1 MLLLDR
7 LLLCF
12 DFELL
17 IWYCSSLLSYLQL
30 LDVEANSL
38 AVSTV
43 IIIRDEKVCELSRGL
58 WNSSRGNVNTR
69 ILFDIA
75 DNYLKQNPLY

>member
-1 MLLLDR
+1 M
-7 LLLCF
+7 
-12 DFELL
+12 
-17 IWYCSSLLSYLQL
+17 QL

-58 WNSSRGNVNTR
+58 
-69 ILFDIA
+69 
-75 DNYLKQNPLY
+75 